1 MKSRNFR
8 VEGHRKFD
16 HTISMPSA
24 SLDTPIGPLTVDAR
38 DGKIF
43 RVRWV
48 DDPSGEITPELQ
60 AAVDQ
65 LRVYFAGELE
75 TFDLPLH
82 VDGSDLQRAVCDA
95 MYAIP
100 LGETRTY
107 GDLAA
112 ELGVPAQAIGS
123 ACGGNPIPV
132 IIPCH
137 RILGASTLGGFS
149 GMGGVETKVWLLR
162 HEKAAGLLI

>member
-1 MKSRNFR
+1 MIR
-8 VEGHRKFD
+8 VAGIRD
-16 HTISMPSA
+16 RGQIGIMPSA

-38 DGKIF
+38 DGRIF

-60 AAVDQ
+60 ATLDQ
-65 LRVYFAGELE
+65 LSRYFSGTLE
-75 TFDLPLH
+75 RFELPLQ

-107 GDLAA
+107 GDLAG
-112 ELGVPAQAIGS
+112 ELGVPAQAIGG

-137 RILGASTLGGFS
+137 RVLGASTLGGFS
-149 GMGGVETKVWLLR
+149 GMGGVETKVWLLK

>member
-1 MKSRNFR
+1 
-8 VEGHRKFD
+8 
-16 HTISMPSA
+16 MPSA
-24 SLDTPIGPLTVDAR
+24 SLNTPIGPLTVDAR
-38 DGKIF
+38 DGRIY
-43 RVRWV
+43 RLRWV
-48 DDPSGEITPELQ
+48 DDPEGDETPELVD
-60 AAVDQ
+60 AVRQ
-65 LRVYFAGELE
+65 LRAYFDGTL
-75 TFDLPLH
+75 TVFDLPLE

-95 MYAIP
+95 MSAIP

-112 ELGVPAQAIGS
+112 DLGVPAQAIGG

-162 HEKAAGLLI
+162 HEKAGGLLI

>member
-1 MKSRNFR
+1 M
-8 VEGHRKFD
+8 
-16 HTISMPSA
+16 
-24 SLDTPIGPLTVDAR
+24 
-38 DGKIF
+38 
-43 RVRWV
+43 RWV
-48 DDPSGEITPELQ
+48 DDPSGEVTPELQ
-60 AAVDQ
+60 AALDQ
-65 LRVYFAGELE
+65 LRRYFDGTLE
-75 TFDLPLH
+75 RFDLPLQ

-107 GDLAA
+107 GDLAG
-112 ELGVPAQAIGS
+112 ELGVPAQAIGG

-137 RILGASTLGGFS
+137 RVLGASTLGGFS
-149 GMGGVETKVWLLR
+149 GMGGVETKVWLLK

>member
-1 MKSRNFR
+1 MIR
-8 VEGHRKFD
+8 VAAAARWRQTEP
-16 HTISMPSA
+16 MPSA
-24 SLDTPIGPLTVDAR
+24 SLDTPIGPLTVDAS
-38 DGKIF
+38 DGAIT
-43 RVRWV
+43 RLRWV
-48 DDPSGEITPELQ
+48 DDPAGDVTPELT
-60 AAVDQ
+60 AAMIQLGEYFDGAREVFELP
-65 LRVYFAGELE
+65 LRVE
-75 TFDLPLH
+75 
-82 VDGSDLQRAVCDA
+82 GSDLQRAVCDA
-95 MYAIP
+95 MLAIP

-107 GDLAA
+107 GNLAA
-112 ELGVPAQAIGS
+112 DLGVPAQAIGG

>member
-1 MKSRNFR
+1 MIR
-8 VEGHRKFD
+8 VAEASPHRQ
-16 HTISMPSA
+16 IACMPSA
-24 SLDTPIGPLTVDAR
+24 SLDTPIGPLTIDAS
-38 DGKIF
+38 DGEII

-48 DDPSGEITPELQ
+48 DDPSGDATPELQ
-60 AAVDQ
+60 DACDQ
-65 LRVYFAGELE
+65 LRAYFDGALDR
-75 TFDLPLH
+75 FDLPLR
-82 VDGSDLQRAVCDA
+82 VAGSDLQRAVCDA
-95 MYAIP
+95 MSAIP

-107 GDLAA
+107 GDLAT
-112 ELGVPAQAIGS
+112 EIGVPAQAIGG

-137 RILGASTLGGFS
+137 RVLGATSLGGFS

>member
-1 MKSRNFR
+1 
-8 VEGHRKFD
+8 
-16 HTISMPSA
+16 MPSA

-38 DGKIF
+38 DGEIF

-48 DDPSGEITPELQ
+48 DDPSGAMTPELQ

-65 LRVYFAGELE
+65 LGRYFEGVLE
-75 TFDLPLH
+75 EFNLPLR
-82 VDGSDLQRAVCDA
+82 VNGSEFQRAVCDA
-95 MYAIP
+95 IYAIP

-107 GDLAA
+107 GDLADA
-112 ELGVPAQAIGS
+112 LGVPAQAIGG

-137 RILGASTLGGFS
+137 RVLGASTLGGFS

-162 HEKAAGLLI
+162 HEKAGGLLI

>member
-1 MKSRNFR
+1 
-8 VEGHRKFD
+8 
-16 HTISMPSA
+16 MPSA
-24 SLDTPIGPLTVDAR
+24 SLDTPIGPLTVDAQ
-38 DGKIF
+38 DGAIN

-48 DDPSGEITPELQ
+48 EDPSGEVTPELQ
-60 AAVDQ
+60 AALGQ
-65 LRVYFAGELE
+65 LRAYFDGDLE
-75 TFDLPLH
+75 RFDLPLH
-82 VDGSDLQRAVCDA
+82 VEGSDLQRAVCDA

-100 LGETRTY
+100 MGETRTY

-112 ELGVPAQAIGS
+112 ELGVPAQAIGG

-137 RILGASTLGGFS
+137 RFLGATSLGGLS

-162 HEKAAGLLI
+162 HENAAGLLI